1 MSLCQSIATEKRSI
15 RRLERRWKRTGLV
28 IDGQIL
34 RDGVQELRDAI
45 DAAKVSSLNTQ
56 IAENTNRVSLYK
68 IVDTFL
74 LKKPTLKL
82 PSYDSVLEFAE
93 IFSQFFTKD
102 ISEIRHQLDSQSH
115 HLSPRPEIRPRVSF
129 MVFKEVTTEQIVALM
144 RYCPAKS
151 SARDPIPTGLMR
163 KLADVL
169 AAPIARLTIECLLL
183 GSPSFHNDNCVP

>member
-115 HLSPRPEIRPRVSF
+115 HLSTRP
-129 MVFKEVTTEQIVALM
+129 
-144 RYCPAKS
+144 
-151 SARDPIPTGLMR
+151 
-163 KLADVL
+163 
-169 AAPIARLTIECLLL
+169 
-183 GSPSFHNDNCVP
+183 